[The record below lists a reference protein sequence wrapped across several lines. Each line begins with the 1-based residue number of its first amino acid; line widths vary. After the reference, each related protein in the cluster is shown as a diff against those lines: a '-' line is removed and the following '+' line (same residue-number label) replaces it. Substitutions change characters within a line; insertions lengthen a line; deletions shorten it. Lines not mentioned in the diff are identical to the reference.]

1 MEVNMQYTID
11 EIKSAKFAEKI
22 HNIMEFTGMEWAFQR
37 GPNSI
42 ITRLP
47 TIEEIREHIVNM
59 IKRIEA
65 HPNFD
70 KVRTAVQRYHL
81 GGFQISHKKYAK
93 EGHVWTIRFS
103 PVNIHISEK

>member
-1 MEVNMQYTID
+1 MQYTID
-11 EIKSAKFAEKI
+11 EIKSVKFAEKI
-22 HNIMEFTGMEWAFQR
+22 HNIMELAGMQWAFQR
-37 GPNSI
+37 EPNCI

-47 TIEEIREHIVNM
+47 TIEEIREHVVNM
-59 IKRIEA
+59 IKRIKA

-93 EGHVWTIRFS
+93 EGHVWNIHFS